1 MPLVS
6 CIKTQILN
14 NKEGCNPMKKVSIAA
29 IVMACMVGVAVAAVP
44 AVEDARVD
52 AMVKQ
57 FEQMNQGQAI
67 PAAQLAQIKE
77 QAKQILQRQEIL
89 KQEALKQ
96 GLDKKPEVQA
106 MLKNLESQVYAEA
119 YVEQLKNT
127 IVVSEADLQAKYREM
142 TRELKLQ
149 FAEFNSKEDAVK
161 AQQMLLKG
169 ANFADLAKAMP
180 EQKQNLDGNWWPVAQ
195 MGQFPEAIRGLV
207 KGQITAE
214 PVALEGKFYLFR
226 VADERASK
234 EAPAFEQIKDQL
246 AAEAKNAKVEEQLK
260 ALFKANGLEIPE
272 APVAAQ

>member
-1 MPLVS
+1 
-6 CIKTQILN
+6 
-14 NKEGCNPMKKVSIAA
+14 MKKVSIAA

-169 ANFADLAKAMP
+169 ANFAGVAKAMP
-180 EQKQNLDGNWWPVAQ
+180 EQKQNLDGNWWPAAQ

-234 EAPAFEQIKDQL
+234 EAPAWEQITEQL
-246 AAEAKNAKVEEQLK
+246 AAQPKNAKVEEQLK

>member
-1 MPLVS
+1 MPLAS

-14 NKEGCNPMKKVSIAA
+14 NKEGCNPMKKASIAA

-67 PAAQLAQIKE
+67 PAAQLTQIKE

-169 ANFADLAKAMP
+169 ANFAGLAKAMP
-180 EQKQNLDGNWWPVAQ
+180 EQKQNLDGNWWPAAQ

>member
-1 MPLVS
+1 
-6 CIKTQILN
+6 
-14 NKEGCNPMKKVSIAA
+14 MKKASIAA

-67 PAAQLAQIKE
+67 PAAQLTQIKE

-127 IVVSEADLQAKYREM
+127 IVVSEADLQAKYR
-142 TRELKLQ
+142 
-149 FAEFNSKEDAVK
+149 
-161 AQQMLLKG
+161 
-169 ANFADLAKAMP
+169 
-180 EQKQNLDGNWWPVAQ
+180 
-195 MGQFPEAIRGLV
+195 
-207 KGQITAE
+207 
-214 PVALEGKFYLFR
+214 
-226 VADERASK
+226 
-234 EAPAFEQIKDQL
+234 
-246 AAEAKNAKVEEQLK
+246 
-260 ALFKANGLEIPE
+260 
-272 APVAAQ
+272 